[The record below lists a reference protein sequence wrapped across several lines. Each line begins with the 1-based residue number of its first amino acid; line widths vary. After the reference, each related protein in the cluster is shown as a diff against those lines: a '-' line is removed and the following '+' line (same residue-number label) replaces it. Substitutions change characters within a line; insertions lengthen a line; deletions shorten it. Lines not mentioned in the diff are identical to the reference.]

1 MLPGD
6 TKKRKQEQE
15 QAEHTLHRD
24 LVEKQLSECVVKYTE
39 NAFQQAT
46 TEWLIAM
53 DQVSNGLFYMIID

>member
-15 QAEHTLHRD
+15 QAEHTLHQD
-24 LVEKQLSECVVKYTE
+24 LVEKKLSECVVKYTK